1 MNLNH
6 QMKNHFLMLV
16 ISLGLLVQGCS
27 TPDSPNQN
35 STTQAQSV
43 VESTSEIVTEEL
55 KVPSIDQDVSLYVR
69 HMSTKNKEKFTNN
82 EVVLFLEP
90 FSVPTAQAF
99 DVPGYSWMEEYAK
112 QGYDTWAMDF
122 RGFGHSTRPVE
133 MDQPPVKNAPV
144 VRATEAVKDL
154 EAVVQ
159 HIKKTRQVDKISIVG
174 WSWGGVVAGMYATE
188 HSDDIEKLVLYGV
201 MHGFSLPLM
210 ATPFE
215 TKGKPGE
222 INPQLPAYQVV
233 QFDKAMHHWHMMLDK
248 RDLVSGEAMN
258 AVSKVFVNSDPNS
271 SKQPEQSIRRPMGP
285 LVDLY
290 YIWTDK
296 PIFDAAKITT
306 PVLII
311 RGDLDFFAD
320 KSLFH
325 KLTHA
330 SAKQEVVIKDATHWV
345 LYEKNRD
352 QLLRETDEFLK
363 KEVNP

>member
-1 MNLNH
+1 
-6 QMKNHFLMLV
+6 MKKKIVMVTMSF
-16 ISLGLLVQGCS
+16 GLLVTGCS
-27 TPDSPNQN
+27 TPEASKPN
-35 STTQAQSV
+35 STTTQVQPKVATAN
-43 VESTSEIVTEEL
+43 ELATEEL
-55 KVPSIDQDVSLYVR
+55 TVPSIDKNVSLYVR
-69 HMSTKNKEKFTNN
+69 HKAAVDKTNFTSK

-99 DVPGYSWMEEYAK
+99 DVPGFSWMEEYAK

-133 MDQPPVKNAPV
+133 MDKPPVANAPV
-144 VRATEAVKDL
+144 VRASEAVQDL
-154 EAVVQ
+154 QAVVDY
-159 HIKKTRQVDKISIVG
+159 IKKTRNVDKVNIVG

-188 HSDDIEKLVLYGV
+188 HSNDIEKLVLYGA

-215 TKGKPGE
+215 AEGKPGE
-222 INPQLPAYQVV
+222 INPKLPAYQVV
-233 QFDKAMHHWHMMLDK
+233 TFDKAMHHWHMMLDK
-248 RDLVSGEAMN
+248 RELVSGEAMN
-258 AVSKVFVNSDPNS
+258 AVSKVFLTSDPYS
-271 SKQPEQSIRRPMGP
+271 SKQPDQAIRRPMGP

-296 PIFDAAKITT
+296 PIFDAAKITA

-320 KSLFH
+320 KSLIN
-325 KLTHA
+325 KLTNV
-330 SAKQEVVIKDATHWV
+330 SEKKEVVIKEATHWV

-352 QLLRETDEFLK
+352 QLLSETDQFLK
-363 KEVNP
+363 K